1 MNLRRLHRT
10 TGAAILLG
18 SLSLATAAPL
28 HFDFETGDL
37 QGWKVVEGSFV
48 RVVTDRPEY
57 HNKGAY
63 ASRQG
68 KFHLS
73 TVEGPND
80 SSADTQR
87 GVIESPVFLLDAP
100 DVSFLIGGGSHPDTY
115 VALCTLD
122 GKELVQARGKNS
134 EVMERVQWN
143 LPQCIA
149 KPVFLRVFDGNA
161 GSWGHVTLDDVTA
174 SGHIDPEASATHFAK
189 RKRVLTPQPGSACP
203 VSIDALRSAV
213 EDLNAT
219 FAERYPD
226 GAQFIKELDAL
237 QQAADD
243 ASADQADVAAKL
255 ADLQQRAL
263 LANPLLRSQPL
274 VFVARPQYVA
284 IYHAIDTLFQVGEA
298 TEGKFTP
305 GGALKLLDTTTGTTR
320 TLVDTPLGTVRSPC
334 VHFDAKKILFAMRRH
349 AKENFHI

>member
-1 MNLRRLHRT
+1 MNLRRLHRA

-18 SLSLATAAPL
+18 SLSLATAEPL

-37 QGWKVVEGSFV
+37 QGWKVVEGSFA
-48 RVVTDRPEY
+48 RVVTNRAEY

-100 DVSFLIGGGSHPDTY
+100 EISFLIGGGSHPDTY

-122 GKELVQARGKNS
+122 GKELIQARGKNS

-143 LPQCIA
+143 LPQCIT
-149 KPVFLRVFDGNA
+149 KPVFLRVFDGNI
-161 GSWGHVTLDDVTA
+161 GGWGHVTLDDVTA
-174 SGHIDPEASATHFAK
+174 SGRIDPEASAAHFAK
-189 RKRVLTPQPGSACP
+189 RKRVLAPQPGSTCP

-213 EDLNAT
+213 EDLSST
-219 FAERYPD
+219 
-226 GAQFIKELDAL
+226 
-237 QQAADD
+237 
-243 ASADQADVAAKL
+243 
-255 ADLQQRAL
+255 
-263 LANPLLRSQPL
+263 
-274 VFVARPQYVA
+274 
-284 IYHAIDTLFQVGEA
+284 
-298 TEGKFTP
+298 
-305 GGALKLLDTTTGTTR
+305 
-320 TLVDTPLGTVRSPC
+320 
-334 VHFDAKKILFAMRRH
+334 
-349 AKENFHI
+349 